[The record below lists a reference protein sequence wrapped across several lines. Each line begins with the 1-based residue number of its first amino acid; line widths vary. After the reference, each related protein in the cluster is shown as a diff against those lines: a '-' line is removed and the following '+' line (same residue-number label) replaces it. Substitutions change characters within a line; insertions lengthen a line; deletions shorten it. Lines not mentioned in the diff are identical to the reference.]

1 MPLHDRYDTEMDAH
15 HAVKQDLLVQV
26 QVAEWRQQQAAA
38 TIVSLQQQV
47 SRFVV
52 VSPDGSPCAEVH
64 FLCLCSWRPSKQ
76 PQPVT
81 FNA

>member
-1 MPLHDRYDTEMDAH
+1 MTWTIWLPLRDRYDTEMDAH

-47 SRFVV
+47 
-52 VSPDGSPCAEVH
+52 G
-64 FLCLCSWRPSKQ
+64 
-76 PQPVT
+76 
-81 FNA
+81 